1 MLEMNF
7 IGRHF
12 LCKYL
17 TNFELTSARCFLV
30 ETLLFMRLPSNLHLN
45 KFQISAD
52 LIEKQGLKPIKSVI
66 ESLGGWPILE
76 GKNWEESIWGY
87 WQKILLK
94 LEQEGFSSNQIF
106 TASIESD
113 LKNSSRRIIYVS
125 RKNILAL

>member
-1 MLEMNF
+1 
-7 IGRHF
+7 
-12 LCKYL
+12 
-17 TNFELTSARCFLV
+17 
-30 ETLLFMRLPSNLHLN
+30 MRLPSNLHLN

-76 GKNWEESIWGY
+76 GKNWEESVWGY